1 MTYEK
6 FEEEELILR
15 DMLATDRTIL
25 ANERTFLAYVRT
37 GFAISA
43 GGITVLKVFTSL
55 SSHILGWSLIV
66 IGIFT
71 FISGFIRYKKVEGD
85 INLIPTE
92 YKDTEEIE
100 DVLEE
105 MDEEEDED

>member
-15 DMLATDRTIL
+15 DLLATDRTIL

-43 GGITVLKVFTSL
+43 GGITILKVFKSL
-55 SSHILGWSLIV
+55 SSYILGWALIG

-71 FISGFIRYKKVEGD
+71 FISGFIRYKKVERD

-92 YKDTEEIE
+92 YEEIE

-105 MDEEEDED
+105 MEEDEDEH